1 MDCGCTRRLRLF
13 NDGALRAAAARLE
26 AHPPKSVVWSLAFL
40 EGSLGL
46 VRGTSCVAASACGAQ
61 GGGRDQGECQAVS
74 LGARHVRSL
83 SDGVGAWSRGAAP
96 IWGGLFGVIRAHLRQ
111 IGADL
116 RHLLLAAV
124 PPDRLI
130 RLRSVDPD
138 RYEWVAGIGW
148 PDVVDTIRAKPVEM
162 AVVYPLLGGQ
172 ARAHGIERLRLLF
185 PSLPLLVYTE
195 LAPATASVLLQL
207 GRSGIRRVVFHR
219 FEDAPASLRSALQA
233 ELEQS
238 ASQQVMQAVGGA
250 LQQLPHELLR
260 ALEAM
265 LHAGDEAPTVTAL
278 AERAQLTRRTCE
290 RWFTKV
296 GLPSP
301 RTVMVLTRL
310 LYAHRLLLDPGYTV
324 EDVALKLGYSK
335 TKTLQM
341 HLRAVFG
348 VTAGELR
355 VALSTEEAL
364 MTVTERYL
372 KPMTQAA
379 S

>member
-1 MDCGCTRRLRLF
+1 
-13 NDGALRAAAARLE
+13 
-26 AHPPKSVVWSLAFL
+26 
-40 EGSLGL
+40 
-46 VRGTSCVAASACGAQ
+46 
-61 GGGRDQGECQAVS
+61 
-74 LGARHVRSL
+74 
-83 SDGVGAWSRGAAP
+83 
-96 IWGGLFGVIRAHLRQ
+96 
-111 IGADL
+111 L
-116 RHLLLAAV
+116 RHLLQAAV
-124 PPDRLI
+124 PPDRLV

-138 RYEWVAGIGW
+138 RYQWVTGSGW

-162 AVVYPLLGGQ
+162 AVVDPLLGGQ

-219 FEDAPASLRSALQA
+219 FEDAPASLRTAIQA

-238 ASQQVMQAVGGA
+238 ASQQVMQALGGA
-250 LQQLPHELLR
+250 LQQLPRELLR
-260 ALEAM
+260 ALQAM
-265 LHAGDEAPTVTAL
+265 LHAGDEAPTVTSL

-355 VALSTEEAL
+355 VSLSTEEAL
-364 MTVTERYL
+364 MIVTDRYL
-372 KPMTQAA
+372 KPMSQAA

>member
-1 MDCGCTRRLRLF
+1 M
-13 NDGALRAAAARLE
+13 
-26 AHPPKSVVWSLAFL
+26 
-40 EGSLGL
+40 
-46 VRGTSCVAASACGAQ
+46 
-61 GGGRDQGECQAVS
+61 
-74 LGARHVRSL
+74 
-83 SDGVGAWSRGAAP
+83 
-96 IWGGLFGVIRAHLRQ
+96 
-111 IGADL
+111 

-124 PPDRLI
+124 PPERLI

-162 AVVYPLLGGQ
+162 AVVDPLLGGQ

-207 GRSGIRRVVFHR
+207 GRAGIRRVVFHR
-219 FEDAPASLRSALQA
+219 FEDAPASFRSAIQA

-238 ASQQVMQAVGGA
+238 ASQHVMQALGGP